1 MPMPGVVEGNPGDDD
16 PKPVH
21 DDRRAAG
28 RETIFPKERP
38 GLRGVGSHGDSAVA
52 CTVAVGA
59 TDCND
64 AIVGGS
70 DRRKYVPR
78 EINPI
83 FPEEIASVASR
94 GGRSDEQGQ
103 ASEHGHDYTSEH
115 VPSLF
120 RPYRRWIAWLYWNK
134 TTCNEASLNGLLR
147 HRLLDTGENGEGSHR
162 ATIGKS
168 IRR

>member
-38 GLRGVGSHGDSAVA
+38 GLRGVGSHGECVVVCCTDAV
-52 CTVAVGA
+52 

-64 AIVGGS
+64 AVVGGS
-70 DRRKYVPR
+70 DRRLYEDPAG

-83 FPEEIASVASR
+83 FPEEIARVASR
-94 GGRSDEQGQ
+94 WGWSDEQDQ
-103 ASEHGHDYTSEH
+103 ASEHGHDYYTSEH
-115 VPSLF
+115 V
-120 RPYRRWIAWLYWNK
+120 
-134 TTCNEASLNGLLR
+134 
-147 HRLLDTGENGEGSHR
+147 
-162 ATIGKS
+162 
-168 IRR
+168 